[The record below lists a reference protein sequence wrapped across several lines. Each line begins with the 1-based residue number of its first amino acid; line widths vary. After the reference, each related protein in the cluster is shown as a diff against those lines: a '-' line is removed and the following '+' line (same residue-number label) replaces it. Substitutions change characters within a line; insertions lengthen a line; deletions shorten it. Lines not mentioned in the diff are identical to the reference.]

1 MTKPSAAA
9 GVRPLSPQD
18 LLDLLDGSA
27 LLGAGGGG
35 PRSVGAEIIDALA
48 NEGRVPMLA
57 APDAIADDATM
68 AISAFAGAPSAATG
82 AFDWS
87 PATRAF
93 QALARQLHPD
103 RPFGYALPAEVGA
116 GNTFIP
122 LAVAASLA
130 TPVPV
135 VDAAGA
141 RRAIPDLAEVTYA
154 ADGVPVAPIVV
165 SAGAQTVGLDVAD
178 PIAAGNVLHG
188 VIDGLGDAAG
198 IALWPMTGA
207 QMKASA
213 VRGTTTYAIQLGRT
227 IREAKAAGQ
236 APWEAAA
243 RFMDGRVLFHGKV
256 VSVDEEVSNSFDVGQ
271 VVIRSDDDHELRI
284 YDENENLMAWSSR
297 QARPVCLAP
306 DLICYMTADGVPFSN
321 ADPEMTPGTEVYVLV
336 APSIPQLRVPYIVD
350 QFLTTLRKMGYGGP
364 YVPVEELA

>member
-1 MTKPSAAA
+1 MSKPSAA
-9 GVRPLSPQD
+9 VRPLSKQD

-48 NEGRVPMLA
+48 KQGLTAQLA
-57 APDAIADDATM
+57 DPAAIADDATM

-93 QALARQLHPD
+93 EALDRQLHPD

-154 ADGVPVAPIVV
+154 ADGIPVAPIVV
-165 SAGAQTVGLDVAD
+165 SSGEQTLALEVGD
-178 PIAAGNVLHG
+178 PIVAGNVLHG

-198 IALWPMTGA
+198 IALWAMTGA
-207 QMKASA
+207 QMKRSA
-213 VRGTTTYAIQLGRT
+213 VRGTTTYAIDLGRT
-227 IREAKAAGQ
+227 IREARTAGRP
-236 APWEAAA
+236 PWEAAA
-243 RFMDGRVLFHGKV
+243 RFMGGRVLFHGTV
-256 VSVDEEVSNSFDVGQ
+256 TSVDEEVSNSFDVGQ
-271 VVIRSDDDHELRI
+271 VVVRDADGCELRV

-297 QARPVCLAP
+297 RARPLCLAP
-306 DLICYMTADGVPFSN
+306 DLICYMTAGGVPFSN
-321 ADPEMTPGTEVYVLV
+321 ADPEMAPGTAVYVLV
-336 APSIPQLRVPYIVD
+336 APSIPELRVPYIVG
-350 QFLTTLRKMGYGGP
+350 QFETTLRKMGYGGP
-364 YVPVEELA
+364 YVPVEELE